1 MSIPVEVED
10 LAKVLE
16 GFGAGYLL
24 TASATGTVKVVAS
37 APSLASGV
45 LLVPGPGR
53 GSLANVAGNP
63 TVTLLFP
70 PLEPPGHSLI
80 VDGTAEA
87 DGDDLVMTPT
97 GAVLHRPVA

>member
-1 MSIPVEVED
+1 MSIPVDVGD
-10 LAKVLE
+10 LAQALE

-24 TASATGTVKVVAS
+24 TASTAGAVKVVAT
-37 APSLASGV
+37 APSLSAGV
-45 LLVPGPGR
+45 LLVRRPGR

-70 PLEPPGHSLI
+70 PPVSPGHALI

-87 DGDDLVMTPT
+87 AGDDLLVTPI